1 MDSHDI
7 ALIVIAR
14 IYYNKD
20 KYYTY
25 EFKSFSSVIMLEN
38 IKKKVIDICNIKKN
52 VESLKIFAGN
62 NRNEKIRCD
71 NDIIIN
77 SNEDDKGNLLCN
89 INILLYEEQKENEKE
104 KKESDNSKNI
114 IEENKRLKEEIEKL
128 KEEKAMIEN
137 QRNNI
142 SKEFYEKTCEFNEI
156 EEKYKEK
163 IKNLIESK
171 NNKNKELKDEM
182 EGIMT
187 VNFVS
192 PDESIFCSIPCRN
205 TYKFD
210 YVVKKF
216 YEIYPEYK
224 EFKDNSFYIKNSR
237 INKNKSLEENG
248 IDNNSLITFKEN

>member
-1 MDSHDI
+1 MDSQDI

-14 IYYNKD
+14 VYSNKD
-20 KYYTY
+20 KYETF

-38 IKKKVIDICNIKKN
+38 IKKKVIDYCNIKKN

-89 INILLYEEQKENEKE
+89 INILLYEEQKDNEKE
-104 KKESDNSKNI
+104 KKEIDNSKNI
-114 IEENKRLKEEIEKL
+114 IEENKRLKEEIEQL
-128 KEEKAMIEN
+128 KIEKKMIEN
-137 QRNNI
+137 IKNNI
-142 SKEFYEKTCEFNEI
+142 SKELNDKTYEFNEI
-156 EEKYKEK
+156 KEKYKEK
-163 IKNLIESK
+163 IKDLIESK

-192 PDESIFCSIPCRN
+192 PDENIFCSIPCRN

-210 YVVKKF
+210 YVLKKF
-216 YEIYPEYK
+216 YEMYPEYK